1 MVYEN
6 RTIEF
11 RELQAF
17 ISVVRAGG
25 ITAAAESL
33 GVSKSTVSTQIT
45 RLEKRLGTRLLT
57 RSSRQVALTREGEQL
72 LPRIQS
78 LLAETEHLFEDAR
91 RSTAIPRGT
100 VRVALTPALGG
111 AVLEHLVPSLTKH
124 YPEIRL
130 VVVPTYDFN
139 DLQDPA
145 FDFAIRIGKIHD
157 EALVADK
164 IGSFSRILVCA
175 NSHPAAHM
183 SVIGSL
189 SKAPLLTFSGRS
201 PHVDWRLQAIDGS
214 AQPVTLDCEALF
226 TVQDFDLLLR
236 LVRLGQGVALVPD
249 FMVRNDIS
257 SGRLVHVLEQWRS
270 PPMDVMLAYR
280 AGTSRIG
287 RVAAVLEQTRL
298 ALALVLSEEAEAM
311 NTSEG

>member
-1 MVYEN
+1 MVQEN
-6 RTIEF
+6 RTIDF

-25 ITAAAESL
+25 ITAAAASL
-33 GVSKSTVSTQIT
+33 GVSKSTVSMQIT

-78 LLAETEHLFEDAR
+78 LLAETVHLLEEAGR
-91 RSTAIPRGT
+91 TTAMPRGT

-111 AVLEHLVPSLTKH
+111 RVLEHLVPSLKKH
-124 YPEIRL
+124 YPEVRL
-130 VVVPTYDFN
+130 VVVPTYEFN

-157 EALVADK
+157 EDLVADRV
-164 IGSFSRILVCA
+164 GSFSRILVCA
-175 NSHPAAHM
+175 SSHPAAQM
-183 SVIGSL
+183 RVIDSL
-189 SKAPLLTFSGRS
+189 SEAAILNFSGRS
-201 PHVDWRLQAIDGS
+201 THVDWRLEPIAGS

-249 FMVRNDIS
+249 FMVRADIA
-257 SGRLVHVLEQWRS
+257 SGRLVHVLGQWRS
-270 PPMDVMLAYR
+270 LPMDVMLAYR
-280 AGTSRIG
+280 AGTSRLG

-298 ALALVLSEEAEAM
+298 ALALVLSG
-311 NTSEG
+311 EGAGA